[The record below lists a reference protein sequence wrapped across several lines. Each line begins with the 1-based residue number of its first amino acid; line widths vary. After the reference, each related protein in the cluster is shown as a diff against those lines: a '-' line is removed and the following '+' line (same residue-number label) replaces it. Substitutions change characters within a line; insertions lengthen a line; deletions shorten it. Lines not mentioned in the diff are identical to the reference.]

1 MTNFNNWKLFQ
12 YDNLNI
18 QPGDWRMPCGTDEE
32 NTKVTIRQ
40 MERGS
45 CGGGDYA
52 ACFEMDKIV
61 M

>member
-18 QPGDWRMPCGTDEE
+18 QPGDWRMPCGTDEK

-40 MERGS
+40 MERGAVA
-45 CGGGDYA
+45 GEIMLRA
-52 ACFEMDKIV
+52 LRWIRL
-61 M
+61 